1 MINIHVNDPGH
12 VALRRA
18 GRVAIVFPVAFAI
31 GNYAVGDTSTALYC
45 AFGSFGLL
53 SLTDFGGRRKRRL
66 LYYCILGVVSVVNIS
81 FATLCSQVLAVSIAS
96 MAVAAFVMLFAGL
109 INAYVVAMTS
119 AMLLMYVLPVTV
131 PGDIDTIPYR
141 LAGFGIAW
149 ALSVPAAL
157 FLWPYFSRNV
167 FRPKAAQACEALAG
181 VLEALPVGSAVSPAA
196 GEEAARRFQALRDV
210 LSALR
215 QQWLATPFRP
225 TGTTEA
231 ERAVARLMNELD
243 WLYGL
248 LAPPIG
254 HPDAPPVLYGHVRT
268 REDAAVVGACAVL
281 LQDCGAAL
289 IELRH
294 APRPQRVAE
303 SAEAA
308 LLSLERQLPNL
319 AVPDHPVDHQAQST
333 EWLTALAP
341 SFRLR
346 ALTYTTASL
355 AADVAVAIGDR
366 EAAPPD
372 PRQADSPRLWRQVIE
387 ATTPALSGTWD
398 SLRRYLTPRSVWF
411 RNSVRGA
418 VALAGAV
425 AVAGGFDLQ
434 HGFWVV
440 LAALTVLRT
449 KASGTQATALRAVA
463 GTLLG
468 FVIGAAIVY
477 PDWADGDFLW
487 AVWPITIF
495 FAAWG
500 GTISLILGQ
509 AAFTVMVV
517 ILFNLLGEGWRVA
530 VVRIEDVLIG
540 CAVAVG
546 AGFLFWPHGAG
557 AALADRL
564 AAAYRSSV
572 ALLAAVL
579 RGAARRADLAN
590 SLAAPRRAALADS
603 ALLDD
608 AVRQYLSEHGTLRL
622 SKEDLVTLIGG
633 ASRVRMIA
641 HSLLD
646 AVRANT
652 AELVDGFDW
661 QQVSA
666 LGAYEDLLSRDLTAV
681 QAWYAALSDALSS
694 GGQVLPPYAL
704 DMSAHGC
711 ILGELRDAAAADKR
725 VIRPA
730 LTLVLVGQHL
740 DYLARLE
747 GRLEPAAER
756 VAGWRRV
763 AWWR

>member
-1 MINIHVNDPGH
+1 M
-12 VALRRA
+12 
-18 GRVAIVFPVAFAI
+18 
-31 GNYAVGDTSTALYC
+31 
-45 AFGSFGLL
+45 
-53 SLTDFGGRRKRRL
+53 
-66 LYYCILGVVSVVNIS
+66 
-81 FATLCSQVLAVSIAS
+81 
-96 MAVAAFVMLFAGL
+96 
-109 INAYVVAMTS
+109 
-119 AMLLMYVLPVTV
+119 
-131 PGDIDTIPYR
+131 
-141 LAGFGIAW
+141 
-149 ALSVPAAL
+149 
-157 FLWPYFSRNV
+157 
-167 FRPKAAQACEALAG
+167 
-181 VLEALPVGSAVSPAA
+181 
-196 GEEAARRFQALRDV
+196 
-210 LSALR
+210 
-215 QQWLATPFRP
+215 
-225 TGTTEA
+225 
-231 ERAVARLMNELD
+231 
-243 WLYGL
+243 
-248 LAPPIG
+248 
-254 HPDAPPVLYGHVRT
+254 
-268 REDAAVVGACAVL
+268 
-281 LQDCGAAL
+281 
-289 IELRH
+289 
-294 APRPQRVAE
+294 
-303 SAEAA
+303 
-308 LLSLERQLPNL
+308 
-319 AVPDHPVDHQAQST
+319 
-333 EWLTALAP
+333 
-341 SFRLR
+341 
-346 ALTYTTASL
+346 
-355 AADVAVAIGDR
+355 
-366 EAAPPD
+366 
-372 PRQADSPRLWRQVIE
+372 
-387 ATTPALSGTWD
+387 
-398 SLRRYLTPRSVWF
+398 
-411 RNSVRGA
+411 
-418 VALAGAV
+418 ALAGAV

-622 SKEDLVTLIGG
+622 SKEDLVILIGG